1 MASDRIQY
9 RIQYAI
15 RELEKN
21 NIEFVL
27 KNEANG
33 HFHCHR
39 QKDGQLFQFWA
50 GTGKILG
57 YNNFVGVSALIHL
70 LKEGD

>member
-1 MASDRIQY
+1 MASN
-9 RIQYAI
+9 RIQYAIQYTI

-27 KNEANG
+27 KSEVNG
-33 HFHCHR
+33 HFHCR
-39 QKDGQLFQFWA
+39 RKKDGKLFQFWA

-57 YNNFVGVSALIHL
+57 YTDFMGVHALIHL